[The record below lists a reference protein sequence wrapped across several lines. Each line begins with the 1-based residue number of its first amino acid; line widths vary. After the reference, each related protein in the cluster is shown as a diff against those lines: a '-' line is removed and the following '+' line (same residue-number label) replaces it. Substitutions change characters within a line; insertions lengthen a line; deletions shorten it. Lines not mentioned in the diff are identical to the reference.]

1 MGLIRDWFDRHFSDP
16 QVVILTGLLVTAF
29 AVILLLGDML
39 IPVLASIVI
48 AYLLEGVVRQTQSLK
63 MPRLLVVSVIVI
75 LFFTVLIFVLLGLMP
90 LLSNQIAQLVQEL
103 PNMMTRGHA
112 LLLRLPE
119 LYPQFF
125 SEDQV
130 DELINGIRAE
140 LASMGQHALSLSL
153 TSVVS
158 LITLLVY
165 LVLMPLL
172 VFFFLKDKD
181 KILAWMRSYLPSDL
195 GLVRQI
201 WQDVDRQIGNYVR
214 GKMIEILLVWVAT
227 YIAFILMGLQ
237 FALLLSL
244 MVGLSVLIPYIG
256 AAVVTIPVALIA
268 YYQWGLS
275 SDFAYVMVVYGI
287 IQAIDGNVVVPIL
300 FSEVVNLH
308 PIAIIVS
315 VLVFGGMWGFW
326 GVFFAIPL
334 ATLVQAV
341 MVAWPRFET
350 GVDGQRIKQQG

>member
-16 QVVILTGLLVTAF
+16 QVVILTGLLVSAF

-48 AYLLEGVVRQTQSLK
+48 AYLLEGLVRHTHKFKL
-63 MPRLLVVSVIVI
+63 PRLLVVAVVVT
-75 LFFTVLIFVLLGLMP
+75 LFFTALIFVLLGLLP
-90 LLSNQIAQLVQEL
+90 LLSNQVAQFVQEL
-103 PNMMTRGHA
+103 PNMMGKGQE

-119 LYPQFF
+119 QYPQFF

-140 LASMGQHALSLSL
+140 LANLGQHALSLSI
-153 TSVVS
+153 TSVVG

-165 LVLMPLL
+165 LVLMPML

-181 KILAWMRSYLPSDL
+181 KILGWMSSYLPPDL

-201 WQDVDRQIGNYVR
+201 WQDVDRQIGNYIR

-227 YIAFILMGLQ
+227 YVAFVLMGLQ

-244 MVGLSVLIPYIG
+244 MVGLSVLVPYIG
-256 AAVVTIPVALIA
+256 AVVVTIPVTLIA
-268 YYQWGLS
+268 YYQWGVS
-275 SDFAYVMVVYGI
+275 SDFVYLMIAYGL
-287 IQAIDGNVVVPIL
+287 IQAIDGNVVVPLL

-315 VLVFGGMWGFW
+315 VLVFGGLWGFW

-334 ATLVQAV
+334 ATLVQAIL
-341 MVAWPRFET
+341 VAWPRI
-350 GVDGQRIKQQG
+350 GSSKIVDSA

>member
-16 QVVILTGLLVTAF
+16 QVVILTGLLVSSF
-29 AVILLLGDML
+29 AVILLMGDML
-39 IPVLASIVI
+39 MPVLASIVI
-48 AYLLEGVVRQTQSLK
+48 AYLLEGLVRHTQHLNL
-63 MPRLLVVSVIVI
+63 PRLPVVAVIVV
-75 LFFTVLIFVLLGLMP
+75 LFFTALIFVLLGLLP
-90 LLSNQIAQLVQEL
+90 LLSKQIAQLVQEL
-103 PNMMTRGHA
+103 PTMMGKGQE

-119 LYPQFF
+119 KYPQFF

-140 LASMGQHALSLSL
+140 LASMGQHALSLSV
-153 TSVVS
+153 TSVVG

-165 LVLMPLL
+165 LVLMPML
-172 VFFFLKDKD
+172 VFFFLKDKV
-181 KILAWMRSYLPSDL
+181 KILAWMGSYLPSDL

-227 YIAFILMGLQ
+227 YVAFILLDLQ
-237 FALLLSL
+237 FALLLSV

-268 YYQWGLS
+268 YYQWGLTG
-275 SDFAYVMVVYGI
+275 DFVYVMVVYGV
-287 IQAIDGNVVVPIL
+287 IQAVDGNVVVPLL

-315 VLVFGGMWGFW
+315 VLVFGGLWGFW

-334 ATLVQAV
+334 ATLVQAI
-341 MVAWPRFET
+341 MVAWPRFDT
-350 GVDGQRIKQQG
+350 GKATGSA

>member
-16 QVVILTGLLVTAF
+16 QVVILTGLLVSTF
-29 AVILLLGDML
+29 AVILLFGDML

-48 AYLLEGVVRQTQSLK
+48 AYLLEGLVRHTQKFKL
-63 MPRLLVVSVIVI
+63 PRLPVVAIVVT
-75 LFFTVLIFVLLGLMP
+75 LFFTALIFVILGLLP
-90 LLSNQIAQLVQEL
+90 LLSNQIAQFVQEL
-103 PNMMTRGHA
+103 PTMMGKGQE

-119 LYPQFF
+119 KYPQFF

-140 LASMGQHALSLSL
+140 LASLGQHALSISL
-153 TSVVS
+153 TSVVG

-165 LVLMPLL
+165 LVLMPML

-181 KILAWMRSYLPSDL
+181 KILGWMSSYLPPDL

-201 WQDVDRQIGNYVR
+201 WQDVDRQIGNYIR
-214 GKMIEILLVWVAT
+214 GKMIEILLVWFAT

-256 AAVVTIPVALIA
+256 AVVVTIPVTLIA
-268 YYQWGLS
+268 YYQWGVS
-275 SDFAYVMVVYGI
+275 SEFVYLMVAYGV
-287 IQAIDGNVVVPIL
+287 IQAIDGNIVVPLL

-315 VLVFGGMWGFW
+315 VLVFGGLWGFW

-334 ATLVQAV
+334 ATLVQAIL
-341 MVAWPRFET
+341 VAWPRLEAREIAER
-350 GVDGQRIKQQG
+350 G

>member
-16 QVVILTGLLVTAF
+16 QVVILTGLLVSLF
-29 AVILLLGDML
+29 AVILLFGNML

-48 AYLLEGVVRQTQSLK
+48 AYLLEGLVRHTRHFKL
-63 MPRLLVVSVIVI
+63 PRLPVVAVIVI
-75 LFFTVLIFVLLGLMP
+75 LFFTALIFVLLGLLP

-103 PNMMTRGHA
+103 PTMMGKGQE

-119 LYPQFF
+119 KYPQFF

-140 LASMGQHALSLSL
+140 LAGLGQHALSMSI
-153 TSVVS
+153 TSVVG

-165 LVLMPLL
+165 LVLLPML

-181 KILAWMRSYLPSDL
+181 KILGWVSSYLPPDL

-201 WQDVDRQIGNYVR
+201 WRDVDRQIGNYIR
-214 GKMIEILLVWVAT
+214 GKMIEILLIWFAT

-256 AAVVTIPVALIA
+256 AVVVTIPVALIA
-268 YYQWGLS
+268 YFQWGLT
-275 SDFAYVMVVYGI
+275 SDFVYLMVVYGV
-287 IQAIDGNVVVPIL
+287 IQTIDGNVVVPLL

-315 VLVFGGMWGFW
+315 VLVFGGLWGFW

-334 ATLVQAV
+334 ATLVQAIL
-341 MVAWPRFET
+341 VAWPRLGT
-350 GVDGQRIKQQG
+350 GKSVDSA

>member
-16 QVVILTGLLVTAF
+16 QVVILTGLLVSAF

-39 IPVLASIVI
+39 MPVMASIVI
-48 AYLLEGVVRQTQSLK
+48 AYLLEGLVRHTHKLK
-63 MPRLLVVSVIVI
+63 LPRLLVVAVVVI
-75 LFFTVLIFVLLGLMP
+75 LFFTALIIVILGLLP
-90 LLSNQIAQLVQEL
+90 LLSNQIAQFVQEL
-103 PNMMTRGHA
+103 PNMMVKGQE

-119 LYPQFF
+119 KYPQFF
-125 SEDQV
+125 SGDQV

-140 LASMGQHALSLSL
+140 LANLGQHALSLSI
-153 TSVVS
+153 TSVVG

-165 LVLMPLL
+165 LVLMPML

-181 KILAWMRSYLPSDL
+181 KILGWMSSYLPADL

-201 WQDVDRQIGNYVR
+201 WQDVDRQIGNYIR

-227 YIAFILMGLQ
+227 YIAFVLMGLQ

-244 MVGLSVLIPYIG
+244 MVGLSVLVPYIG
-256 AAVVTIPVALIA
+256 AVVVTIPVTLIA
-268 YYQWGLS
+268 YYQWGVS
-275 SDFAYVMVVYGI
+275 SEFVYLMVAYGV
-287 IQAIDGNVVVPIL
+287 IQALDGNVVVPLL

-315 VLVFGGMWGFW
+315 VLVFGGLWGFW

-334 ATLVQAV
+334 ATLVQAIL
-341 MVAWPRFET
+341 VAWPRL
-350 GVDGQRIKQQG
+350 DSSKIADSS

>member
-16 QVVILTGLLVTAF
+16 QVVILTGLLVSAF

-39 IPVLASIVI
+39 MPVLASLVI
-48 AYLLEGVVRQTQSLK
+48 AYLLEGLVRHTQKFKL
-63 MPRLLVVSVIVI
+63 PRLPVVAVVVV
-75 LFFTVLIFVLLGLMP
+75 LFFTALIFVILGLLP
-90 LLSNQIAQLVQEL
+90 LLSNQIAQFVQEL
-103 PNMMTRGHA
+103 PSMMGKGQE

-119 LYPQFF
+119 KYPQFF
-125 SEDQV
+125 SGDQV

-140 LASMGQHALSLSL
+140 LASLGQHALSLSV
-153 TSVVS
+153 TSVVG

-165 LVLMPLL
+165 LVLMPML

-181 KILAWMRSYLPSDL
+181 KILGWMSSYLPPDL

-201 WQDVDRQIGNYVR
+201 WQDVDRQIGNYIR

-227 YIAFILMGLQ
+227 YIAFVLMGLQ
-237 FALLLSL
+237 FALLLSM
-244 MVGLSVLIPYIG
+244 MVGLSVLVPYIG
-256 AAVVTIPVALIA
+256 AVVVTIPVTLIA
-268 YYQWGLS
+268 YYQWGVS
-275 SDFAYVMVVYGI
+275 SEFVYLMVAYGV
-287 IQAIDGNVVVPIL
+287 IQAIDGNIVVPLL

-315 VLVFGGMWGFW
+315 VLVFGGLWGFW

-334 ATLVQAV
+334 ATLVQAIL
-341 MVAWPRFET
+341 VAWPRLEARAIAER
-350 GVDGQRIKQQG
+350 G

>member
-16 QVVILTGLLVTAF
+16 QVVILIGLLVSAF
-29 AVILLLGDML
+29 AVILLLGNML
-39 IPVLASIVI
+39 MPVLASIVI
-48 AYLLEGVVRQTQSLK
+48 AYLLEGLVRHTRK
-63 MPRLLVVSVIVI
+63 FKIPRLPVVAIVVI
-75 LFFTVLIFVLLGLMP
+75 LFFTALVFVLLGLLP
-90 LLSNQIAQLVQEL
+90 LLSNQIAQFVQEL
-103 PNMMTRGHA
+103 PNMMGKGQE

-119 LYPQFF
+119 QYPQFF

-140 LASMGQHALSLSL
+140 LASLGQHALSLSV
-153 TSVVS
+153 TSVVG

-165 LVLMPLL
+165 LVLMPML

-181 KILAWMRSYLPSDL
+181 KILAWMGSYLPPDL

-201 WQDVDRQIGNYVR
+201 WQDVDQQIANYIR
-214 GKMIEILLVWVAT
+214 GKMIEILLIWFAT

-256 AAVVTIPVALIA
+256 AVVVTIPVTLIA
-268 YYQWGLS
+268 YYQWGTS
-275 SDFAYVMVVYGI
+275 SEFIYLMVVYGV
-287 IQAIDGNVVVPIL
+287 IQAIDGNVVVPLL

-315 VLVFGGMWGFW
+315 VLVFGGLWGFW

-334 ATLVQAV
+334 ATLVQAIL
-341 MVAWPRFET
+341 VAWPRL
-350 GVDGQRIKQQG
+350 GASKIVDST